1 MRPAETSRSTSV
13 EIEKLT
19 TSAGS
24 PAATALLCTSEAA
37 NEVVNL
43 TPLPAAVAWYA
54 EMSFGKTDVGIEYAT
69 SESVVSL
76 LRPVWPAAV
85 EDAASAART
94 VTRASERRIRRSQ
107 PFSIELVEFG
117 RLMTAI
123 SMCQAL
129 TGRMRPRLRGLGSC
143 ICLLGCVAVTSES
156 GGRGG
161 SYREA
166 SAGPSA
172 CRCSRTAPCAPR
184 AWRRG

>member
-54 EMSFGKTDVGIEYAT
+54 EMSFGKTDVGIE
-69 SESVVSL
+69 
-76 LRPVWPAAV
+76 
-85 EDAASAART
+85 
-94 VTRASERRIRRSQ
+94 
-107 PFSIELVEFG
+107 LVEFG

-129 TGRMRPRLRGLGSC
+129 TGRMRPRLRGLGSY